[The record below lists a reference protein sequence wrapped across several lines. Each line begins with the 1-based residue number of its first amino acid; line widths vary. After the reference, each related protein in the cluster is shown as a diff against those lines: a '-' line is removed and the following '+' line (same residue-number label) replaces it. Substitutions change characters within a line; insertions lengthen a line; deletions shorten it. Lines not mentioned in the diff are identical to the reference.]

1 MRGYIEGLGAA
12 ARQHSARMADAE
24 ATSNALSGKL
34 ERMQNNLKQ
43 EVETLTQE
51 HLEALGTLQAD
62 YLAQAQSAEERKASL
77 QAELEREAAKFA
89 SSVEQD

>member
-1 MRGYIEGLGAA
+1 
-12 ARQHSARMADAE
+12 MADAE